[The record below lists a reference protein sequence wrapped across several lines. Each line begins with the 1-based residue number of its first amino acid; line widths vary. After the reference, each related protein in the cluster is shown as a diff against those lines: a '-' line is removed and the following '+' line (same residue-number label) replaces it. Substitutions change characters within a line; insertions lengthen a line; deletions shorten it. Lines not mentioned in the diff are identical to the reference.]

1 MFGELVNGVRMAFTG
16 VRYPQLISFIEDVMN
31 FGLWFGEKFKVEKK
45 DFEELKDYIQKR
57 FEELE
62 QRGDEVGDEEI
73 RKALGDIVLKVMK
86 KAGKYVKASK
96 YDEEKNI
103 LKVVLQDK
111 EKRKLVLV
119 ITAKVVE

>member
-1 MFGELVNGVRMAFTG
+1 MFGELVNGVKMAFTG
-16 VRYPQLISFIEDVMN
+16 IRYPQLISFVEDVMN
-31 FGLWFGEKFKVEKK
+31 FALWFQEVFRFDKA
-45 DFEELKDYIQKR
+45 DFDEIKEYIQRK

-62 QRGDEVGDEEI
+62 QRGDEISDEEI
-73 RKALGDIVLKVMK
+73 QKALGDVVLKVMK

-96 YDEEKNI
+96 YDEEKNV

>member
-1 MFGELVNGVRMAFTG
+1 MFGELVNGVKMAFTG
-16 VRYPQLISFIEDVMN
+16 IRYPQLISFIEDIMN

-62 QRGDEVGDEEI
+62 QKGDEISDEEI
-73 RKALGDIVLKVMK
+73 QKALGDIVLKVMK
-86 KAGKYVKASK
+86 KAGKYIKASK

-103 LKVVLQDK
+103 LKIVLQDK
-111 EKRKLVLV
+111 EKKKLVLV

>member
-1 MFGELVNGVRMAFTG
+1 MFGELVNGVKMAFTG
-16 VRYPQLISFIEDVMN
+16 IRYPQLISFIEDVMN

-62 QRGDEVGDEEI
+62 QKGDEISDEEI
-73 RKALGDIVLKVMK
+73 QKALGDIVLKVMK
-86 KAGKYVKASK
+86 KAGKYIKASK

-103 LKVVLQDK
+103 LKIVLQDK
-111 EKRKLVLV
+111 EKKKLVLV

>member
-1 MFGELVNGVRMAFTG
+1 MFGELVNGVKMAFTG
-16 VRYPQLISFIEDVMN
+16 IRYPQLISFIEDVIN
-31 FGLWFGEKFKVEKK
+31 FGLWLQEVFKVDKA
-45 DFEELKDYIQKR
+45 DFEEIKDYISKK

-62 QRGDEVGDEEI
+62 QKGDEISDEELQ
-73 RKALGDIVLKVMK
+73 KALGDIVLKVMK
-86 KAGKYVKASK
+86 KAGKYIKASK

-111 EKRKLVLV
+111 EKKKLVLV

>member
-1 MFGELVNGVRMAFTG
+1 MFGELVNGVKMAFTG
-16 VRYPQLISFIEDVMN
+16 IRYPQLISFVEDVMN

-62 QRGDEVGDEEI
+62 QKGDEISDEEI
-73 RKALGDIVLKVMK
+73 QKALGDIVLKVMK
-86 KAGKYVKASK
+86 KAGKYIKASK

-103 LKVVLQDK
+103 LKIVLQDK
-111 EKRKLVLV
+111 EKKKLVLV